1 MYYFILTRAC
11 CTRVGGSTSVRV
23 HSFVTKRLE
32 DESYATCRPGEDSD
46 GATLHLIYQA
56 MCVRAVWVRDRSIYR
71 FVLLSIGT
79 CRPVLTLSPCGLIN
93 FSFKKKRVH
102 GRKRNKHAATN
113 FVQRCHSLKSC
124 GRILRGTIETQL
136 TNLTLYRKECVCV
149 YMCMCVKRPMIICPL
164 SSER

>member
-1 MYYFILTRAC
+1 LVTCKTSSCYLYLYIYIYMAMYYFILTRAC

-32 DESYATCRPGEDSD
+32 DESYAACRPGEDSD

-93 FSFKKKRVH
+93 FFFKKKKSAWQKKKQTRGDKLCAEMSLSQIVWQNSQRDH
-102 GRKRNKHAATN
+102 RNTTN
-113 FVQRCHSLKSC
+113 
-124 GRILRGTIETQL
+124 
-136 TNLTLYRKECVCV
+136 
-149 YMCMCVKRPMIICPL
+149 
-164 SSER
+164 